1 MNAATSDSVLLL
13 GAAGCVSRYRRG
25 HELCRG
31 DEAGQAD
38 GLLRGRLRYSTH
50 RTHLAVGDCDK
61 KIIVA
66 EPEPV
71 EPKLFIFGSG
81 SDFDHNG
88 FP

>member
-61 KIIVA
+61 KNHCCGAGAGGAEIILGPGARA
-66 EPEPV
+66 EN
-71 EPKLFIFGSG
+71 KF
-81 SDFDHNG
+81 
-88 FP
+88 